1 MRLSLVKYSGEDFSN
16 RQVHLTNV
24 AIQRQD
30 PEFEARS
37 EDSIWSFEQLQE
49 YLTQNQIA
57 ESDYVK
63 VRLRSQIEKCVETLA
78 LVVKS
83 HVTAEMGTFQLM
95 GVDLLVCEDL
105 NIHLLE
111 VEPYTQAPTLMVHTG
126 GSLLIP
132 PCISC
137 IDFAFAGESEP

>member
-1 MRLSLVKYSGEDFSN
+1 M
-16 RQVHLTNV
+16 
-24 AIQRQD
+24 
-30 PEFEARS
+30 
-37 EDSIWSFEQLQE
+37 
-49 YLTQNQIA
+49 TQNQIA

-78 LVVKS
+78 LAVKS

-111 VEPYTQAPTLMVHTG
+111 VEPYTPGPNPHGLCWWLTTDF
-126 GSLLIP
+126 LLHLLY
-132 PCISC
+132 
-137 IDFAFAGESEP
+137 